1 MIRVAASLLL
11 LSACDVI
18 DDVERTHFEL
28 GELKFQVEVEA
39 GAAVERDRPDLEEE
53 VSLADNVDLA
63 GASALKKVR
72 IEEILVVANE
82 NSIGV
87 GIEQIEF
94 LVAPITLETRTAFAA
109 VGDVAENQSDW
120 PEPETYDSGIDRLAE
135 FVADQH
141 SPFLVQAAIT
151 FDVPEGYQAESAG
164 LLDVRLRI
172 SASALAPR

>member
-1 MIRVAASLLL
+1 VIRVAASLLL

-28 GELKFQVEVEA
+28 GELMFQVEVEA
-39 GAAVERDRPDLEEE
+39 GAPLERDRPDLEEE
-53 VSLADNVDLA
+53 VSLADNVDVA
-63 GASALKKVR
+63 GASALEEVR
-72 IEEILVVANE
+72 IEEILVVADQNT
-82 NSIGV
+82 IGV
-87 GIEQIEF
+87 GIERIEF
-94 LVAPITLETRTAFAA
+94 LVAPITLETRTVFAA
-109 VGDVAENQSDW
+109 VSGLAANEADW
-120 PEPETYDSGIDRLAE
+120 PDPETFESGIDRLAE

-151 FDVPEGYQAESAG
+151 FDVPDGYQAGSAG